1 MVGCLWGCLRPR
13 GSVVAG
19 APRGVGRLAEPDM
32 LGRNLGRAIRRFLA
46 DERATSDVEYIL
58 LTALIVVPLCLSVPP
73 LIISANA
80 DFYHR
85 AQPWIDLPF
94 P

>member
-1 MVGCLWGCLRPR
+1 MTWWG
-13 GSVVAG
+13 
-19 APRGVGRLAEPDM
+19 
-32 LGRNLGRAIRRFLA
+32 LGRALRRLLA
-46 DERATSDVEYIL
+46 DEQATSDVEYIL
-58 LTALIVVPLCLSVPP
+58 LTAMVVLPLFAVPP

-80 DFYHR
+80 SFYHR

>member
-1 MVGCLWGCLRPR
+1 MGRAL
-13 GSVVAG
+13 
-19 APRGVGRLAEPDM
+19 GRL
-32 LGRNLGRAIRRFLA
+32 LH
-46 DERATSDVEYIL
+46 DEQATSDVEYIL
-58 LTALIVVPLCLSVPP
+58 LTALVVLPLFAVPA
-73 LIISANA
+73 LIISANV

>member
-1 MVGCLWGCLRPR
+1 MRWRHAWNALQ
-13 GSVVAG
+13 
-19 APRGVGRLAEPDM
+19 RL
-32 LGRNLGRAIRRFLA
+32 LA

-58 LTALIVVPLCLSVPP
+58 ISAMVVLPLFAVPP
-73 LIISANA
+73 LLISANT

-85 AQPWIDLPF
+85 VEPWIDLPF

>member
-1 MVGCLWGCLRPR
+1 MSWMGLVRALR
-13 GSVVAG
+13 
-19 APRGVGRLAEPDM
+19 RL
-32 LGRNLGRAIRRFLA
+32 LA
-46 DERATSDVEYIL
+46 DEQATSDVEYIL
-58 LTALIVVPLCLSVPP
+58 LTAFVVLPLFAVPP

>member
-1 MVGCLWGCLRPR
+1 MDWQG
-13 GSVVAG
+13 
-19 APRGVGRLAEPDM
+19 
-32 LGRNLGRAIRRFLA
+32 LGRAFSRLLA

-58 LTALIVVPLCLSVPP
+58 LTAFVVLPLFAVPP

>member
-1 MVGCLWGCLRPR
+1 MVGWKP
-13 GSVVAG
+13 
-19 APRGVGRLAEPDM
+19 
-32 LGRNLGRAIRRFLA
+32 GRAIRRFLA

-58 LTALIVVPLCLSVPP
+58 LTALIVIPLFLTVPP